1 MSAVVIASFPAGPL
15 AANCYVL
22 SAGTDDSCVVVDPGM
37 GAADRLDEAC
47 QRLGL
52 RPVAILLTHGH
63 FDHVADAATVADR
76 YDAGCWI
83 GPADRPWLS
92 DPLAALTE
100 DFHPL
105 VTEYADPAAAR
116 EPAVMLTAEA
126 GDSGDV
132 ATLNVAGMRIEL
144 IPAPGHTP
152 GATLFRTPYSD
163 ESGSYQLLFT
173 GDVLFAGT
181 VGRTDL
187 PGGDQ
192 PTMDRTLSTTLLS
205 PSRLPDET
213 VVLPGHGSQTTLG
226 RERAGNPYLLQL

>member
-1 MSAVVIASFPAGPL
+1 MVIASFPAGPL

-22 SAGTDDSCVVVDPGM
+22 GTGDDDRCVVIDPGM
-37 GAADRLDEAC
+37 DAAERLDTAC
-47 QRLGL
+47 QELGL
-52 RPVAILLTHGH
+52 RPSAVLLTHGH

-76 YDAGCWI
+76 YGAGCWI
-83 GPADRPWLS
+83 GPADRPWLT
-92 DPLAALTE
+92 DPLAALTP

-105 VTEYADPAAAR
+105 VADYADPATAR
-116 EPAVMLTAEA
+116 EPATMLTAEPA
-126 GDSGDV
+126 TDGQFATLDV
-132 ATLNVAGMRIEL
+132 AGLRIEL

-152 GATLFRTPYSD
+152 GATLFRTPYHD
-163 ESGSYQLLFT
+163 ESGRYDLLFT

-192 PTMDRTLSTTLLS
+192 PTMDRTLSSTVLS
-205 PSRLPDET
+205 PPSQLPDET

-226 RERAGNPYLLQL
+226 RERAGNPYLLHL